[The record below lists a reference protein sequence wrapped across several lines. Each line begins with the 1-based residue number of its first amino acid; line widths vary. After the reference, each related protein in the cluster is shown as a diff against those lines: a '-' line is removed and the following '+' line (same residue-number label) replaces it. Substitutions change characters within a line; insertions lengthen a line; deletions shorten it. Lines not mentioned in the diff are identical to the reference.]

1 MRVKSR
7 CAPPIRTFPWS
18 SPSDTARCKR
28 SGAVLQYSFDEPL
41 ALPTLLQVQEV
52 ACAIEHVH
60 IDARGEVVVDVV
72 QDVVELRAEL
82 NLLPFPFWHINR
94 ARDCAVQTVGT
105 RLDVCIASYIP
116 RAWRDDP
123 VNIAGSRGK
132 ASVVVVDGPGSSADE
147 DPVDSHRSHWC
158 AGTAEERAAVDS
170 IAVAVAVNACKRNSR
185 RLA

>member
-28 SGAVLQYSFDEPL
+28 SEAVLQYSFDEPL

-52 ACAIEHVH
+52 ARAIEHVH
-60 IDARGEVVVDVV
+60 IDARCEVVVDVV
-72 QDVVELRAEL
+72 QEIVELRVEL
-82 NLLPFPFWHINR
+82 NLLPFPLWHLNR
-94 ARDCAVQTVGT
+94 ARDGAVQSVGT
-105 RLDVCIASYIP
+105 RLDVCVASYIP
-116 RAWRDDP
+116 RTWRDDP
-123 VNIAGSRGK
+123 VNVAGGRGK
-132 ASVVVVDGPGSSADE
+132 ARVVVVDGPRSSADE

-158 AGTAEERAAVDS
+158 AGTAEERAAVDGIA
-170 IAVAVAVNACKRNSR
+170 IAVGVNACKRNSR